1 MSALTWTWVA
11 TGFACANRSPARV
24 KFGGPSRTE
33 DVASESFTISAMSKL
48 PSRSGLAMSRTPGCV
63 VPGPFGSD
71 LDVLGGV
78 VRMGCAE
85 VVDVG
90 DAEGPRVDAA
100 VAGDGARF
108 GARADRGRS
117 GASW

>member
-1 MSALTWTWVA
+1 LA
-11 TGFACANRSPARV
+11 FANRSPARV

-48 PSRSGLAMSRTPGCV
+48 PSRSGLAKSRMPGCV
-63 VPGPFGSD
+63 VPGPFGGG

-78 VRMGCAE
+78 VRMGGAE
-85 VVDVG
+85 VADVG
-90 DAEGPRVDAA
+90 DAEGPPVDTD
-100 VAGDGARF
+100 VAGARL
-108 GARADRGRS
+108 GSGADRGRS